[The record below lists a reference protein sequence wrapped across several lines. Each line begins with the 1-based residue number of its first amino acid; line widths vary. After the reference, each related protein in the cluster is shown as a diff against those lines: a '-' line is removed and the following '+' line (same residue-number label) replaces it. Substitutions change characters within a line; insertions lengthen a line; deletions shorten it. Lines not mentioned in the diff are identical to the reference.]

1 MDQQIGRKLKHF
13 TDYASKSNART
24 GPRRRIPASQCRM
37 NPDGTSTA
45 PSQLSNAERKHRI
58 TEAWQKHLAKFSSTA
73 KRPVIAHRLVFSMSK
88 EQHDV
93 LTDAG
98 SSFHAMPP
106 VRSYRSRSTGSRSRG
121 GPRARVNARRRS
133 KRGKLQHAWAVSQ
146 RSPGASSS
154 RSTSRTKLEL
164 RLKASWASTRAR
176 RSRQRC

>member
-13 TDYASKSNART
+13 TDYASRETLGQVHAGGFLHHSV
-24 GPRRRIPASQCRM
+24 RM

-45 PSQLSNAERKHRI
+45 PSQRSNAERKHRI

-121 GPRARVNARRRS
+121 GPRVNARRRS